1 MLIFVDP
8 SGNYPRFI
16 GDLMAATPDWSDG
29 DQFPEG
35 WQVVEETPLP
45 PALPTQKVTEVSP
58 TLVDGVL
65 KQTWVVSDL
74 TTEEL
79 ERSNAAQTGRQKLK
93 DVAGLTDD
101 EIDALIRGLR

>member
-16 GDLMAATPDWSDG
+16 GDLMAASTSWSDG

-45 PALPTQKVTEVSP
+45 LVLPTQKVTEAIP
-58 TLVDGVL
+58 TLVNGIL
-65 KQTWVVSDL
+65 KQVWIVSDL
-74 TTEEL
+74 TAEEL